1 MLFCLV
7 GDNRFVRAGRGFGF
21 KRHRRDAFS
30 TRAIES
36 GITVSLYRVVAAGGR
51 GAAEGAVMES
61 L

>member
-7 GDNRFVRAGRGFGF
+7 GDNRFVRVGRGFGF
-21 KRHRRDAFS
+21 NRRQRDAS
-30 TRAIES
+30 PTHAIES
-36 GITVSLYRVVAAGGR
+36 GITVSLYRVVAAAGK